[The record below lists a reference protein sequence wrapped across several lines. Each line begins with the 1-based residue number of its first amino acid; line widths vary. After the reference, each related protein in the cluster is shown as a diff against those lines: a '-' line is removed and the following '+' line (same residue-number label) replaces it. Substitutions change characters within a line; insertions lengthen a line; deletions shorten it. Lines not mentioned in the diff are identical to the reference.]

1 MAVFTPAG
9 IPGFEATHTIRGRD
23 VRKKVTDAGVVWYE
37 SPKGKPVSLGPHGR
51 AIPVASK
58 PAAAP
63 PEVTAPVEIAPVV
76 LPPTK
81 FAASGRPAAEL
92 TAMAAYAVLQ
102 AASFPHWN
110 SPHGYGFSTNDDDAQ
125 LQPGKGPNGEKI
137 VRICMK
143 HGHTPTYYTVLVP
156 ENMVFELAE

>member
-9 IPGFEATHTIRGRD
+9 IPGFVATHTIRGHE
-23 VRKKVTDAGVVWYE
+23 VRVMTTDSGVTWYQ
-37 SPKGKPVSLGPHGR
+37 SPKGKPVKPHPRFR
-51 AIPVASK
+51 AIPIATK

-63 PEVTAPVEIAPVV
+63 PEVTAPAEIAPVV
-76 LPPTK
+76 LPPTT

-125 LQPGKGPNGEKI
+125 LMPGKGPNGEKI
-137 VRICMK
+137 VKICMK
-143 HGHTPTYYTVLVP
+143 RGHTPTTYTVLVP
-156 ENMVFELAE
+156 ELVVFELAE